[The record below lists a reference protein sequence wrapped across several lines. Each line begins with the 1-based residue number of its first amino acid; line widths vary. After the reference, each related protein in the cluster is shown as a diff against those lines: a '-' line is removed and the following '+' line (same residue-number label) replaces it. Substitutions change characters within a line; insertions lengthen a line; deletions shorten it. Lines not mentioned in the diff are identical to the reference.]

1 MFSFS
6 SFYNHV
12 VLMDISLDIP
22 YKLSYY
28 CMFLLYELTLSLY
41 SIISKVYSSLRSC
54 FYLQLKALSNIG
66 SHRSHGYHL
75 RTDIL
80 MMISTTDIFLLIS
93 LGKTVFHLLQ
103 SPLVLFF
110 RTFCILMKGFS
121 REQQIIHKSYF
132 FFYKL
137 YQM

>member
-1 MFSFS
+1 
-6 SFYNHV
+6 
-12 VLMDISLDIP
+12 MDISLDIP

-28 CMFLLYELTLSLY
+28 CMVLLYELMLSLY

-54 FYLQLKALSNIG
+54 FYLQLKAHSKIR
-66 SHRSHGYHL
+66 SHRSHGYHH

-110 RTFCILMKGFS
+110 RTFCILMKSFS
-121 REQQIIHKSYF
+121 REQRIIHESCF

-137 YQM
+137 Y